1 VAADAIQKHGG
12 GMSGGPLPARPMPRK
27 ACLNAPMKGTI
38 FLDKIVNT
46 SEAVQMKLLCIIQ
59 EKKLKHLGGKNAQH

>member
-1 VAADAIQKHGG
+1 
-12 GMSGGPLPARPMPRK
+12 MPRK